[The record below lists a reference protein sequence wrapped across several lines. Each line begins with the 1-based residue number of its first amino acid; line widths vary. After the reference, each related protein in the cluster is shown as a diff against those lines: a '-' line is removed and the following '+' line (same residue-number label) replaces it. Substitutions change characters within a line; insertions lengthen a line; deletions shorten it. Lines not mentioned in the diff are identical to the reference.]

1 MGVDSDLID
10 FATNFQQDVLARA
23 ESHSQP
29 DFQVNTFTRMVIE
42 YLTEAGELE
51 DGEDC
56 YFKARGMEVSGYNI
70 GRDDECLDLFV
81 SHYTSAVPPPTVRK
95 DHVEPLF
102 RRALGFLDKALDGF
116 HLTQEEASPVH
127 DMAQRIHEV
136 KEKLNAVRVF
146 LFTDGQTRVTAKP
159 ITVQG
164 LKVSFHVWDIVSL
177 YRCLSS
183 GQQREPIE
191 IDFVARFGAAVP
203 CLETPGKDADC
214 RVFLTLLPASILHS
228 IYDEYGPRLLE
239 LNVRSFLQARGKVN
253 QGIRRTLLEQ
263 PDRFLAYNNGI
274 SATAEDIRLVTL
286 EGGGQGIAWVRNLQ
300 IVNGGQ
306 TTASIHHAVKK
317 DRADVSRVRVQAK
330 LSVVSAASLAE
341 VVPLISRYANSQNKV
356 NEADFS
362 ANDPFHVR
370 VQMLSRTVWAPAG
383 GGSRRQTRWFYER
396 ARGQYMDEKGRAGT
410 PARVRDF
417 QVMHPPSQRFSKTDL
432 AKFENTWDQLPH
444 LVSLGAQKNFLE
456 FTLRRTSGDPRP
468 EFTQKDFERLVAR
481 AILFRR
487 AEQVVGSLNFGGY
500 RANIVTYTLA
510 YLSCRT
516 DRRIDLDRVWREQ
529 DITPATARVIEE
541 VARLVH
547 LKLVNPPPG
556 RKNVTEWCKKEA
568 CWEAVKAIKYA
579 IPDAFLKELVPP
591 AGQGQVVPDDP
602 SSRADQK
609 SS

>member
-1 MGVDSDLID
+1 MGIDTDLVD

-56 YFKARGMEVSGYNI
+56 YYKARGMEVSGYNI
-70 GRDDECLDLFV
+70 GKDDECLDLFV
-81 SHYTSAVPPPTVRK
+81 SHYTSAVPPPTIRK
-95 DHVEPLF
+95 DQAEPLL

-116 HLTQEEASPVH
+116 HPTQEEASPAY

-136 KEKLNAVRVF
+136 KGKLNAVRVF

-159 ITVQG
+159 VTVRG
-164 LKVSFHVWDIVSL
+164 LKVSFHVWDIVNL
-177 YRCLSS
+177 HRCVTS

-191 IDFVARFGAAVP
+191 IDFVGRFGAPVA
-203 CLETPGKDADC
+203 CLETPGKDPDC

-239 LNVRSFLQARGKVN
+239 LNVRSFLQVRGKVN
-253 QGIRRTLLEQ
+253 QGIRRTLTEH

-286 EGGGQGIAWVRNLQ
+286 DGGGQGIAWVKNFQ

-317 DRADVSRVRVQAK
+317 DRADVSRVQVQAK
-330 LSVVSAASLAE
+330 LSVVSAARLAE

-356 NEADFS
+356 NEADFW
-362 ANDPFHVR
+362 ANDAFHVR
-370 VQMLSRTVWAPAG
+370 VQTLSRTVWAPAG
-383 GGSRRQTRWFYER
+383 DGTRRQTRWFYER

-417 QVMHPPSQRFSKTDL
+417 QVTNPPSQRFSKTDL
-432 AKFENTWDQLPH
+432 AKFENTWDQFPH
-444 LVSLGAQKNFLE
+444 VVSLGAQKNFLAFSVRPANGE
-456 FTLRRTSGDPRP
+456 P

-481 AILFRR
+481 AILFHR
-487 AEQVVGSLNFGGY
+487 AEQIVGSLNFGGY

-510 YLSCRT
+510 YLSYHT
-516 DRRIDLDRVWREQ
+516 EKRIDLDRVWREQ
-529 DITPATARVIEE
+529 DITPATAKAIDE

-547 LKLVNPPPG
+547 LKIVNPPPG

-568 CWEAVKAIKYA
+568 CWETVKAIEYA
-579 IPDAFLKELVPP
+579 MPAIFQKELVPLG
-591 AGQGQVVPDDP
+591 GQGQVAAAESP
-602 SSRADQK
+602 SRAGRK